1 MPVKYFN
8 SIPLVS
14 YNNKDVIDIS
24 RRVQILK
31 KFDQSPYAYF
41 TYTVNEGDRPE
52 DVAYYYYGSI
62 DHTWIVLLANNIIDP
77 YSQWPL
83 NAKDLESYIVNKYKD
98 RYKNYAYDNQSSLG
112 LTSEFNSIKSSV
124 ASLIYSIITEEN
136 VIATLPNTYTKVW
149 EYIQALTSDIKVS
162 DIDSL
167 TVANQYLNENI
178 TNFKEHIAL
187 IWSPSDL
194 PQRVIDYTKNLTIDD
209 NILYFEGTYDD
220 SGEPIRINRLTYE
233 YSDYVE
239 KGYLDKFGYTKPL
252 DASWNTVRIWDYE
265 EEVNENKRQIK
276 LLNNDLLIQVEQ
288 DLVRLMNV

>member
-1 MPVKYFN
+1 M
-8 SIPLVS
+8 
-14 YNNKDVIDIS
+14 D
-24 RRVQILK
+24 
-31 KFDQSPYAYF
+31 
-41 TYTVNEGDRPE
+41 
-52 DVAYYYYGSI
+52 
-62 DHTWIVLLANNIIDP
+62 
-77 YSQWPL
+77 
-83 NAKDLESYIVNKYKD
+83 
-98 RYKNYAYDNQSSLG
+98 
-112 LTSEFNSIKSSV
+112 
-124 ASLIYSIITEEN
+124 
-136 VIATLPNTYTKVW
+136 
-149 EYIQALTSDIKVS
+149 
-162 DIDSL
+162 
-167 TVANQYLNENI
+167 
-178 TNFKEHIAL
+178 
-187 IWSPSDL
+187 PSDL